1 MNKTISLL
9 DLPSEILEKIILQ
22 VSDEKDIYLHPFI
35 NINWHVP
42 AGLNV
47 CVDPYKC
54 KRQRTD
60 RPGVKTFNC
69 NWNRFRNDNP
79 NFNVLLGTLCILSR
93 VSKGMY
99 DEINNNRIYW
109 RNMYIR
115 DCRQGRPYKYDNR
128 NYKLRYLQKIYEY
141 YYVILQ
147 QSKRKFEKIS
157 NKLFV
162 NVNNAEIYL
171 QTMREAVLNDAI
183 DLPNQIYHIPDLK
196 RIFTEW
202 SWSNRDAAA
211 IFRRENPDNDIQNTY
226 KNIKLEEIVNFRR
239 KCLEEIILYKKKIA
253 EDTPK
258 LQKFEDI
265 LNGLK
270 MLGCK

>member
-93 VSKGMY
+93 VSKGMH
-99 DEINNNRIYW
+99 DEINNNRVYW

-115 DCRQGRPYKYDNR
+115 DCRGGKPYKYDNW
-128 NYKLRYLQKIYEY
+128 NYKIKYLQKIYEY
-141 YYVILQ
+141 YSKILKK
-147 QSKRKFEKIS
+147 SREDLEYTT
-157 NKLFV
+157 NKLSA
-162 NVNNAEIYL
+162 NVNNAEIYR
-171 QTMREAVLNDAI
+171 QIMREAVLNDAI

-196 RIFTEW
+196 Q
-202 SWSNRDAAA
+202 A
-211 IFRRENPDNDIQNTY
+211 IRNVTMRFRRDIVFMYYIFEFSNTY
-226 KNIKLEEIVNFRR
+226 RDIKFEEILNSRRTCLEEIV
-239 KCLEEIILYKKKIA
+239 LYKKNIH
-253 EDTPK
+253 EETPK
-258 LQKFEDI
+258 IQKIEDI
-265 LNGLK
+265 IEGLK
-270 MLGCK
+270 IQGCKKLY